1 MRRREFI
8 TLAGGAAAWPLA
20 ARAQQAGRVRRIGL
34 LMTMAETEPEAQARL
49 TSFRAGLQQLGWTE
63 GHNIKIDYRFAA
75 GDPDRL
81 RSSAMELVRL
91 APDAILAN
99 GTAILSALKRET
111 QNIPIVFVLVPDPVG
126 DGFVDSLARPGG
138 NVTGLTNFEFPMGG
152 KWVELLKEIAPRLS
166 QVALV
171 FNPETAPYA
180 RKFLQ
185 SVAQGAEATLL
196 PVRSDAEIERAA
208 ETVASNS
215 NSGLI
220 ILPDLFTSGHRELI
234 VAQAERYRLPAI
246 YPFRF
251 FARSGGLLS
260 YGVDTLD
267 LFRRSASFVDRI
279 LKGEKPSDL
288 PVEAPIKFELV
299 INLKT
304 ARALGLDVPLQLQ
317 QRADE
322 VIE

>member
-1 MRRREFI
+1 MERRSFI
-8 TLAGGAAAWPLA
+8 KFIGGAGASVPFA
-20 ARAQQAGRVRRIGL
+20 ARAQQRVRRIGL
-34 LMTMAETEPEAQARL
+34 LLTMAETEPEAQARL
-49 TSFRAGLQQLGWTE
+49 KSFRAGLQQLGWTE
-63 GHNIKIDYRFAA
+63 GRNVRIDYRFAA
-75 GDPDRL
+75 GDPNRL
-81 RSSAMELVRL
+81 RSSALELVDL
-91 APDAILAN
+91 APDVILAN
-99 GTAILSALKRET
+99 GSAILGALKQEAR
-111 QNIPIVFVLVPDPVG
+111 NIPIVFVLVPDPVG
-126 DGFVDSLARPGG
+126 DGLVVSLARPGG
-138 NVTGLTNFEFPMGG
+138 NLTGLTNFEFPMGG
-152 KWVELLKEIAPRLS
+152 KWIELLKEIAPRIS

-180 RKFLQ
+180 GRFLQ
-185 SVAQGAEATLL
+185 SVAQGAEAALL
-196 PVRSDAEIERAA
+196 PVRSDAEIQRAA
-208 ETVASNS
+208 ETVANKS

-234 VAQAERYRLPAI
+234 VAQAERYRLPSI

-251 FARSGGLLS
+251 FAISGGLLS

-279 LKGEKPSDL
+279 LRGEKAGDL
-288 PVEAPIKFELV
+288 PVEAPTKFELV

-304 ARALGLDVPLQLQ
+304 ARMLGLDVPLQLQ